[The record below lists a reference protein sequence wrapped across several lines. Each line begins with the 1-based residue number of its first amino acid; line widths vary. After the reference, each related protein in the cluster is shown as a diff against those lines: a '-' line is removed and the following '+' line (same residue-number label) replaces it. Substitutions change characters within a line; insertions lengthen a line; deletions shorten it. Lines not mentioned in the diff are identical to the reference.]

1 MTTHVKK
8 IRMGMLV
15 NPVREEEEVV
25 DDRVEAA
32 AEREVER
39 SVKYRLFYK
48 KMSMCNINEV

>member
-39 SVKYRLFYK
+39 SVKYRLFYNK
-48 KMSMCNINEV
+48 NEHVQHK

>member
-15 NPVREEEEVV
+15 NPVREEEVV

-39 SVKYRLFYK
+39 SVNYRLFY
-48 KMSMCNINEV
+48 NIKNEHVQHK